1 MNPPIIIMDEPT
13 SMIDPLGKQFIFQI
27 LRTLKEA
34 GEHTLLVVEHNIE
47 QLAPLSDQLLLMYEG
62 QVAKIAPPAEFFD
75 NPEYLI
81 ERGISVPSVT
91 SFTHWLRD
99 EGHIA
104 QDTILPY
111 DMNSSVEL
119 ARKALKAQD

>member
-27 LRTLKEA
+27 LRTLKDA

-47 QLAPLSDQLLLMYEG
+47 QLAPLSDQLLLMHEG
-62 QVAKIAPPAEFFD
+62 QVAKMAPPAEFFD
-75 NPEYLI
+75 EPAFLK

-99 EGHIA
+99 AGHIKP
-104 QDTILPY
+104 DSILPY
-111 DMNSSVEL
+111 DLDAGVEL
-119 ARKALKAQD
+119 ARTALKP